1 MRKSKLDIIAE
12 SKQRDFKSLV
22 GEEDKSMA
30 PRRYLE
36 TDEPLDLWNDDNPRA
51 VINLVSNKVAEA
63 CRNISPRWLQ
73 LQDNELRTHGK
84 IQMTDDMLR
93 QAFWAEYFD
102 ACDAN
107 RPMRM
112 AAVYGQ
118 IVSKQTFYE
127 IYVDNPAKL
136 AWILRPPKN
145 YTYRM
150 TSLLELG
157 LTRLEDILNMEIT
170 KKDTRLIAEVVK
182 IVALLDNR
190 VKGAVTQKVKVE
202 TENKHAHVHVQAA
215 EIPKTYNE
223 IEREIKELD
232 QEIKQ
237 LAASRKSEIDE
248 VLFGEGEVDSER
260 VIEAAYVEAA
270 PVGTGK
276 GKGRPR
282 K

>member
-1 MRKSKLDIIAE
+1 MNNSKKVVRQE
-12 SKQRDFKSLV
+12 SKQRDFKSFV
-22 GEEDKSMA
+22 GEEDKSMQ

-36 TDEPLDLWNDDNPRA
+36 TDEPLDFWNYDNPRS

-73 LQDNELRTHGK
+73 LQDNELRKHANV
-84 IQMTDDMLR
+84 QMTDDMIR

-157 LTRLEDILNMEIT
+157 LTRLEDILNMDIT
-170 KKDTRLIAEVVK
+170 KKDTKLIAEIVK
-182 IVALLDNR
+182 VVALLDNR
-190 VKGAVTQKVKVE
+190 VKGAVQQRVKIE
-202 TENKHAHVHVQAA
+202 TENKHLHAHVKAA

-223 IEREIKELD
+223 IEKELKD
-232 QEIKQ
+232 LDKEIKQ
-237 LAASRKSEIDE
+237 LAASRKSAIDE
-248 VLFGEGEVDSER
+248 VLFGSAGGDEEGR
-260 VIEAAYVEAA
+260 VVEASYVEAEA
-270 PVGTGK
+270 TGVGEGE
-276 GKGRPR
+276 G
-282 K
+282 